1 MESLKNLC
9 LCKYLKLV
17 GDARLELAASGFGG
31 QHSIQLS

>member
-1 MESLKNLC
+1 MLLD
-9 LCKYLKLV
+9 YDLV

>member
-1 MESLKNLC
+1 MFTFF
-9 LCKYLKLV
+9 KLV